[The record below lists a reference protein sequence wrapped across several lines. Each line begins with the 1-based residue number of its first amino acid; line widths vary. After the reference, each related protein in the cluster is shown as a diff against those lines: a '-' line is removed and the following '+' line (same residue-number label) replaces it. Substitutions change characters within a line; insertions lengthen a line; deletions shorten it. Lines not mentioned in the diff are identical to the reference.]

1 MCFFSGEQSNMLKNT
16 EISTCVYKKDLAGI
30 RPEKR
35 NCYFQHEH
43 RLAMHKLYS
52 QVSLKILVMHIGDNY
67 YN

>member
-1 MCFFSGEQSNMLKNT
+1 MTWPS
-16 EISTCVYKKDLAGI
+16 VYKKNLAGI

-52 QVSLKILVMHIGDNY
+52 QVSLKILVIVIGGNHFIDNY
-67 YN
+67 H